1 MMRRVGRAVALSAG
15 LALAQGAAAQEEALP
30 LPSGLVARIQE
41 VLTDRPGV
49 GLTYRF
55 RFVADGFEG
64 VSEEEAE
71 LETVLAD
78 LIWLCESYALPRL
91 ANTGPTPAQVV
102 ISLADRPSEFGVF
115 DPTVIQ
121 VFEAYRPQDGACIWE
136 MF

>member
-1 MMRRVGRAVALSAG
+1 MGRAGQAVALSVG

-30 LPSGLVARIQE
+30 LPSGLIARVQE
-41 VLTDRPGV
+41 VLTDRPGL

-55 RFVADGFEG
+55 RFVAEGFAG
-64 VSEEEAE
+64 VGDTDSQ

-78 LIWLCESYALPRL
+78 LVWLCESYALPRL
-91 ANTGPTPAQVV
+91 ASTGPMPAQVV

-115 DPTVIQ
+115 DPDVIQ
-121 VFEAYRPQDGACIWE
+121 VFEAYRPQEGACIWE